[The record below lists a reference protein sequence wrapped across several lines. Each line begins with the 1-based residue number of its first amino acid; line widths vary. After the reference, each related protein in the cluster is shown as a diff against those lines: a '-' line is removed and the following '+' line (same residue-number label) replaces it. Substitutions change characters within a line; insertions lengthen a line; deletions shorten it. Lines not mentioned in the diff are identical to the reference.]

1 MPLPSDAVHSGHRL
15 ATRFLMMHPRR
26 RSLKELAVGEPAA
39 GAGSSLPDMMMNAV
53 VGGLQAAVPAS
64 VWDDLWVMQIPPA
77 EKVLRTVAVYAAIL
91 LIVRLAGKRLLAQMN
106 SLDLVVVLLLSNVVQ
121 NAIIGADNSLS
132 GGVLGAIV
140 LVSLNAALERLTQ
153 VWPALGVLLEGRP
166 TTVVRDGQFID
177 GSLDRLGVSRREL
190 DGALR
195 RQGADNIAEVRR
207 AEFDPGGSIV
217 VDLEPREQ
225 GLSRGEF
232 QDAMARLTARLDE
245 LAPPTAS

>member
-1 MPLPSDAVHSGHRL
+1 
-15 ATRFLMMHPRR
+15 
-26 RSLKELAVGEPAA
+26 
-39 GAGSSLPDMMMNAV
+39 
-53 VGGLQAAVPAS
+53 
-64 VWDDLWVMQIPPA
+64 
-77 EKVLRTVAVYAAIL
+77 
-91 LIVRLAGKRLLAQMN
+91 MN